1 MAEVFSEVNIAQR
14 PYVQKISLND
24 DAIQA
29 VYFTGDTK
37 ATYDNLI
44 GILRETLDGMAIASG
59 KMVIEKAG
67 TQNYQIDFGKE
78 IKVDANKNYYFVL
91 RTENNDYEQ
100 WNYNPS
106 S

>member
-1 MAEVFSEVNIAQR
+1 MTEVFSEVNIAQR

-29 VYFTGDTK
+29 VYFTADAK
-37 ATYDNLI
+37 ATNDNLI
-44 GILRETLDGMAIASG
+44 GELRETLNGMAIASG
-59 KMVIEKAG
+59 KMIIEKAG

-91 RTENNDYEQ
+91 RAENNDYEQ
-100 WNYNPS
+100 WNYNPGS
-106 S
+106 